1 MEVIQA
7 NYLRSNALF
16 SKILNLLDIDF
27 TNVNDPRWR
36 RGILKVIVSFFIYL
50 WHLAPVEMWLTDIES
65 MMRLTLR
72 KLLGILKIFMR

>member
-36 RGILKVIVSFFIYL
+36 RGILKVIVSFFIYFSKYIKK
-50 WHLAPVEMWLTDIES
+50 LTI
-65 MMRLTLR
+65 TF
-72 KLLGILKIFMR
+72 INIFIQFS